1 MKKEERNEWNQM
13 YDENEA
19 AEQSISDSIMEAY
32 NGGAISR
39 QELTNETN
47 EDELS

>member
-1 MKKEERNEWNQM
+1 MKKEERNEWNQL
-13 YDENEA
+13 YDENE

-32 NGGAISR
+32 NGGAVSR
-39 QELTNETN
+39 QQLTNATN